1 MIEKLKLIDCGD
13 YSRFPNEK
21 ELMNKINEII
31 DKVNQIEKAYNEDH
45 IIQLD
50 GTIKKE
56 EENTTPLTDAFLKM
70 FDVFKEKESDK

>member
-50 GTIKKE
+50 EQEKE
-56 EENTTPLTDAFLKM
+56 ESETPLVDAFIKI
-70 FDVFKEKESDK
+70 FDDFKGKESDK